1 MAIRSLFAN
10 LKRSTTWRSLSSRPS
25 PVNLVTKRSTTK
37 DDDLGTS
44 IFRLKFPRRSA
55 TAVIQNWVDSGHKAS
70 SSELRFIS
78 RTLLKSKR
86 YKHALEILTWM
97 EKQNSLLMSAADH
110 AIRLELIIKVHGLTE
125 AEEYFTC
132 IPNSTSQKAA
142 CLPLLHGYVKERAVD
157 KAEAF
162 MTKLSG
168 LGLIVSCHPCNE
180 MMKLYMATSQYN
192 KALLVIQEMKRNK
205 IPRNVLSY
213 NLWMNACAEISGVTS
228 VEMVYKEM
236 LNDINVEVGWSSLS
250 TLANVYIKGGLINK
264 ALWVLKSAE
273 KKLTTCNRLGY
284 FFLMTLYTSLNN
296 KKGVFRLWEA
306 SKAVGGRI
314 TCSNYMC
321 VISCLVKVGDLVEAK
336 RIFMEWEANC
346 LNYDIRVSN
355 ILLGAYMRNGLTKE
369 AESLHLHTLERGGCP
384 NYKTWEILMEGWV
397 KSGNMNEA
405 IDAMKKGF
413 AMLRHCHWRPSED
426 ILLAIAEY
434 FEKNGKFEDANKFV
448 RAVHHLGL
456 ASLPLYKSLLRM
468 HVTAQKPA
476 FDILEMM
483 EKDKIVMDENISALV

>member
-10 LKRSTTWRSLSSRPS
+10 LKRTTTWRSLTSRAS
-25 PVNLVTKRSTTK
+25 PVNSFTKPPITK
-37 DDDLGTS
+37 DDDLGS
-44 IFRLKFPRRSA
+44 IIFRLKFPRRNA
-55 TAVIQNWVDSGHKAS
+55 TAVIEKWVDSGHKLTT
-70 SSELRFIS
+70 SELRSIS

-97 EKQNSLLMSAADH
+97 EKQNCFRMSAADH

-132 IPNSTSQKAA
+132 IPNSASQKAA
-142 CLPLLHGYVKERAVD
+142 SLPLLHGYVIERAVD
-157 KAEAF
+157 KAETF
-162 MTKLSG
+162 MRKLSG

-180 MMKLYMATSQYN
+180 IMKLYMETSQYN
-192 KALLVIQEMKRNK
+192 KVLLVIQQMKQNK

-236 LNDINVEVGWSSLS
+236 QNDINVEVGWSSLS
-250 TLANVYIKGGLINK
+250 TLANVYIKEGLINK
-264 ALWVLKSAE
+264 ALLVIKCAE
-273 KKLTTCNRLGY
+273 KKLSTCNRLGY

-314 TCSNYMC
+314 TCANYMC
-321 VISCLVKVGDLVEAK
+321 VISCLVKLGDLVEAK
-336 RIFMEWEANC
+336 RILLEWESHC

-355 ILLGAYMRNGLTKE
+355 ILLGAYMRNGLIKE

-397 KSGNMNEA
+397 KSGNMNKA

-413 AMLRHCHWRPSED
+413 AMLRHCDWRPSEG
-426 ILLAIAEY
+426 ILLAFAEY
-434 FEKNGKFEDANKFV
+434 FENHGNLEDANQFI
-448 RAVHHLGL
+448 RAIHHLGL
-456 ASLPLYKSLLRM
+456 SILPLNKSLLRM

-476 FDILEMM
+476 VDILEMM
-483 EKDKIVMDENISALV
+483 EKDIIVMGDNTSALV